1 MSKKERMKWNGKIIS
16 IELLHQLA
24 SDRRIKTIRLG
35 DSICGAMIDG
45 CSETKREYDQWE
57 LAFTDGSILVYV

>member
-16 IELLHQLA
+16 VELLHQLA
-24 SDRRIKTIRLG
+24 SDHRIKDIRLR
-35 DSICGAMIDG
+35 DSICGELIDG
-45 CSETKREYDQWE
+45 CDETKREYDQWE